1 MFWSLYEST
10 IFLVSVKIQSEKCT
24 GAVASLLFHCRLK
37 FNRTHNTEHTGHIT
51 HNGAYN
57 TGGVLL
63 IPFATDFNSIVLMIL
78 LQM

>member
-1 MFWSLYEST
+1 MFWSFNEST

-24 GAVASLLFHCRLK
+24 GAVAPSLHCRLK
-37 FNRTHNTEHTGHIT
+37 FNGTDNTEHTGHIT

-57 TGGVLL
+57 TGGVLQ
-63 IPFATDFNSIVLMIL
+63 IPFASDFNSIVLIFI